1 MDKDDI
7 RWLDAHLNKEDKAIL
22 MNMLIRVGE
31 QSETLL
37 KLEETLIKRDESLE
51 KVTKEHEE
59 LKWSHDDL
67 IQSYKAIQLSKL
79 II

>member
-1 MDKDDI
+1 
-7 RWLDAHLNKEDKAIL
+7 

-59 LKWSHDDL
+59 LK
-67 IQSYKAIQLSKL
+67 
-79 II
+79 